1 MNPIT
6 QHVEVSHF
14 VLRELFLPI
23 WKAPNK
29 PRFVPIRPAKHNE
42 GTSALQPSL
51 LTLATTFG
59 GQKLSNEPNDQIVLG
74 RILINFVLSKLSF
87 KFSQKISVF

>member
-1 MNPIT
+1 
-6 QHVEVSHF
+6 
-14 VLRELFLPI
+14 VLREPFLPI

-29 PRFVPIRPAKHNE
+29 PHFVPIRPKKHNE
-42 GTSALQPSL
+42 GTSLQPSL

-74 RILINFVLSKLSF
+74 RIFIKSVLSKLSF
-87 KFSQKISVF
+87 KFRQKISVF